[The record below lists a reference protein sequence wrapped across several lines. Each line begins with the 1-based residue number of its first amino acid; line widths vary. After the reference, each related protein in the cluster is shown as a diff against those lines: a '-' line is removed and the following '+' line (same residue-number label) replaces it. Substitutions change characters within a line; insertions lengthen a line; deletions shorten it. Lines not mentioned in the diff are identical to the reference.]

1 MFLRIGLGCG
11 FVVFVAFES
20 PKLCNKE
27 ISRKIRRAV
36 ASGRRTAKNAEPPDS
51 KRWRIVH
58 GPLVMKDNKWF
69 QPSRDP
75 VKIDKPDPE
84 SRTIEELYN
93 LLNERLAGWTI
104 TMVENGNGRYNQYT
118 LPRKIM

>member
-1 MFLRIGLGCG
+1 MFLRTGLGCG
-11 FVVFVAFES
+11 FVVFVAFEN

-51 KRWRIVH
+51 KRRRIVH
-58 GPLVMKDNKWF
+58 GPFVMKDNKWF

-75 VKIDKPDPE
+75 C
-84 SRTIEELYN
+84 
-93 LLNERLAGWTI
+93 LAGWTII
-104 TMVENGNGRYNQYT
+104 TMVENGNERYNVGILNFSCVSRIQWF
-118 LPRKIM
+118 KCNIF